1 MLQSHFHTKFLIL
14 RIVSKTLST
23 TTTGTSIESCLKSL
37 AVKRYAYK
45 FAYDAA
51 SEQEEFEHEC
61 ELSAGVQRCDHVS
74 RSHLMTTARNL
85 IKNRIKAGNAVI
97 GVGCYSAALTATDL
111 TRLSKLV
118 IQLQILGLTF
128 IMM

>member
-1 MLQSHFHTKFLIL
+1 M
-14 RIVSKTLST
+14 
-23 TTTGTSIESCLKSL
+23 
-37 AVKRYAYK
+37 KRYAYK

-61 ELSAGVQRCDHVS
+61 ELSWEFNNDHVS

-118 IQLQILGLTF
+118 IQLLILGLTF